1 MERVETLV
9 AGAGVSG
16 LAGGCARWTYCS
28 IEDDILDARRVVEGA
43 SK

>member
-16 LAGGCARWTYCS
+16 LAGGSARWTYGS
-28 IEDDILDARRVVEGA
+28 IDDNILEARRVVEGA
-43 SK
+43 HR